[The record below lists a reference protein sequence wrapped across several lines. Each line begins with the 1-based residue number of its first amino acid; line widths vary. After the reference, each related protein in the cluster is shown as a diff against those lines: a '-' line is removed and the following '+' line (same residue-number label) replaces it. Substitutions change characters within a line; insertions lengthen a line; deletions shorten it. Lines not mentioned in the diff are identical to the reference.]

1 MKPYIRPM
9 PRDWWLQRLPYLS
22 FMAREVSSI
31 FVAAYVV
38 VFMVMLQRIS
48 QGPEAYQTFLD
59 SLQSSLAILFHIVAL
74 AFALIHTLSWFSP
87 DPQSHDAAYR
97 RGSGS
102 LGAHL
107 GVPLRGLDC
116 NLRLCCL
123 DDFEELKN
131 GEIERADLVVLIL
144 CGGSRRRFSD
154 SPAHL
159 PDGNCLAAGTCF
171 PGV

>member
-74 AFALIHTLSWFSP
+74 AFALIHTLSWFSLTP
-87 DPQSHDAAYR
+87 KAMMLHIGEDRVP
-97 RGSGS
+97 SG
-102 LGAHL
+102 
-107 GVPLRGLDC
+107 
-116 NLRLCCL
+116 
-123 DDFEELKN
+123 
-131 GEIERADLVVLIL
+131 LIL
-144 CGGSRRRFSD
+144 GSHYVAWIAISAFVAWMILKS
-154 SPAHL
+154 
-159 PDGNCLAAGTCF
+159 
-171 PGV
+171 